1 MTSTNSNSLLNPPQ
15 SAFEKLHF
23 NIYDWLNLCSSMKPI
38 NCSVFDSD
46 KPIDVCIDELIKD
59 IGNKCSIHVP
69 LKRSKKPHI
78 SKFHRE
84 RKILMRR
91 RSKLCKK
98 TIPCPKVTQEL
109 IDIEAA
115 ICSSYHDE
123 KLFDESRAVAKIKDD
138 PEYFFRFA
146 KKSSICKTDIGP
158 LKNVQT

>member
-1 MTSTNSNSLLNPPQ
+1 MTPTNSNSLLNPPQ
-15 SAFEKLHF
+15 SAFEKS
-23 NIYDWLNLCSSMKPI
+23 DWPNLCLSLKSI
-38 NCSVFDSD
+38 YCSVFDSD
-46 KPIDVCIDELIKD
+46 KPIDVCIDELIED
-59 IGNKCSIHVP
+59 IGNKCSIHVLLNRP
-69 LKRSKKPHI
+69 KKAHI

-98 TIPCPKVTQEL
+98 TIPCPNVTQEL

-115 ICSSYHDE
+115 ICSSHHDE

-146 KKSSICKTDIGP
+146 KISSICVRLT
-158 LKNVQT
+158 LVS